1 MAVVTS
7 VKAAR
12 DGKITITDGASA
24 SLEVAYEG
32 DGNFSFD
39 APKAD
44 AVVIYDRGAISGV
57 RRGNDPV
64 PTFSFTVNHRAFSDG
79 SENVLL
85 DMIDRRGGMSGTTST
100 GTSQFSDF
108 ALFNVTL
115 TVEGT
120 DHGDS
125 ADHTAVF
132 TRCILHWSFAEGSPN
147 QVTINGSCYG
157 GITYTGQS

>member
-1 MAVVTS
+1 MAAVTS

-12 DGKITITDGASA
+12 DGKITIADGASA
-24 SLEVAYEG
+24 SVEVAYEG

-44 AVVIYDRGAISGV
+44 TVVIYDRGAITGV

-64 PTFSFTVNHRAFSDG
+64 PSFSFQVNHRAFTDG
-79 SENVLL
+79 SENELL
-85 DMIDRRGGMSGTTST
+85 DMIDRRGGMSGTTSA
-100 GTSQFSDF
+100 GSSQFSDF

-115 TVEGT
+115 TIEGT

-125 ADHTAVF
+125 ADGTAVF
-132 TRCILHWSFAEGSPN
+132 SKCLLTWSFSEGSPDT
-147 QVTINGSCYG
+147 VTINGSCYG
-157 GITYTGQS
+157 GITYTGQT